1 MGQQRRRCLL
11 PDRDIYR
18 VINELDPATVEAL
31 GERLEFRGSDATFN
45 QMRETYF
52 DQLPLVT
59 AETVLDLGCGTGVE
73 VRALLKREAFGGH
86 VVAID
91 HSPALI
97 ETARR
102 LAEEEQFG
110 ERIEYRI
117 GDVHRLDLRDA
128 SYDIVIAHTLLSH
141 VADPPTVLREIA
153 RVTRPGGSVAIFD
166 GDYASWT
173 WWHPEPSLA
182 AVMTLAEVCANP
194 HVMRELP
201 LLLDHVGLK
210 LVDTQAHVYAEI
222 GSGRFFA
229 GAAET
234 YGPLIARAGAVDAA
248 DADRW
253 LDDQRRAVESRTFF
267 AACNYYAFLAERPAS
282 AA

>member
-1 MGQQRRRCLL
+1 MPGEGAALEPVSTCHSRTRVTCGRNSASARGEEVLDAARLADEVEVAHRRRACGRCNVVRRFVSQSQATACRVASSTMGQQRRRCLL

-128 SYDIVIAHTLLSH
+128 SYDIGS
-141 VADPPTVLREIA
+141 PTR
-153 RVTRPGGSVAIFD
+153 
-166 GDYASWT
+166 
-173 WWHPEPSLA
+173 
-182 AVMTLAEVCANP
+182 C
-194 HVMRELP
+194 
-201 LLLDHVGLK
+201 
-210 LVDTQAHVYAEI
+210 
-222 GSGRFFA
+222 
-229 GAAET
+229 
-234 YGPLIARAGAVDAA
+234 
-248 DADRW
+248 
-253 LDDQRRAVESRTFF
+253 
-267 AACNYYAFLAERPAS
+267 
-282 AA
+282 